1 MVSMNVPF
9 IKPVGAGCLED
20 RQVDAGLTVLH
31 VLSGVRWRGRRRGY
45 LA

>member
-1 MVSMNVPF
+1 MVSMNVPL

-20 RQVDAGLTVLH
+20 RQVDAGLTVPH
-31 VLSGVRWRGRRRGY
+31 VLRGVRWRDRRRGY